1 MVGDSLYRSSSF
13 RLSDGRRGLDDSCIR
28 RLRSVLLSRLDFW
41 DNPGLGVSRDF
52 FCDAVDSV
60 VRLSGLSNF
69 LFCPS
74 FQFAGENTGYMSRI
88 RILPEAVAN
97 RIAAGEVVERPASV
111 VKELLENA
119 LDAGAK
125 TIRVEVEA
133 GGKRM
138 IRIIDDGHGMSHDD
152 ALLAFERHAT
162 SKLRSADDLLSIPT
176 LGFRGEALPTIAAV
190 SRLLL
195 ETRAEED
202 AEGTRVE
209 FAGGKLVNVKPA
221 GLPAG
226 TTVSVADLFYSVPA
240 RRKFLKSDT
249 TELGHI
255 ASLVTHYALANPG
268 RQFVLTTPTQQI
280 VDCSPVERLAERV
293 YQLFGKQSFDE
304 LIEIPVVS
312 AAFRAAITEP
322 ELEPA
327 EEKARLTVYGFTSRP
342 EIQRPNRNGIYIFV
356 NRRLVRDRLIL
367 HAIHEAYRNILPS
380 NVFPATLLFLEMPY
394 DEVDV
399 NVHPA
404 KIEVRF
410 RRSQFVHDFTRDA
423 IRQALMSARPI
434 ASFAAAAAASGAL
447 QNANTSAAS
456 LSNAPSMDPTAPS
469 IVPRAIIP
477 AMEEIG
483 LGSGVGSDGGFDLT
497 SAPLQPIEQRFVFPA
512 GPESL
517 VESSAA
523 FGAPSLASEPPAPN
537 WAANFAAG
545 NGSAPATL
553 PHPDQ
558 IADLKPLGQV
568 SSSFIVAVNGEGLW
582 LVDQHVAH
590 ERVLFEQHLE
600 ARRAGKVES
609 QRMLMPMILELS
621 PRQLVIYEKIAEEL
635 SANGF
640 EVELMGPRS
649 VAIQAAP
656 AGITGSDAEKLL
668 TEILDG
674 IERENAAISIE
685 TLQAKIAA
693 STACHAAIKVNM
705 PLDQTKMEWL
715 LAALAKTDCPMSCPH
730 GRPVVLRYSIK
741 EIEKAF
747 HRI

>member
-1 MVGDSLYRSSSF
+1 
-13 RLSDGRRGLDDSCIR
+13 
-28 RLRSVLLSRLDFW
+28 
-41 DNPGLGVSRDF
+41 
-52 FCDAVDSV
+52 
-60 VRLSGLSNF
+60 
-69 LFCPS
+69 
-74 FQFAGENTGYMSRI
+74 MSRI

-138 IRIIDDGHGMSHDD
+138 IRVIDDGYGMSHDD

-209 FAGGKLVNVKPA
+209 FAGGKLVNVKSA
-221 GLPAG
+221 GLPTG

-240 RRKFLKSDT
+240 RRKFLKSET

-268 RQFVLTTPTQQI
+268 RQFILTTPTQQI

-322 ELEPA
+322 ELEQS

-356 NRRLVRDRLIL
+356 NRRLVRDRVIL
-367 HAIHEAYRNILPS
+367 HAINEAYRNIHPGS
-380 NVFPATLLFLEMPY
+380 VFPATLLFLEMPY

-434 ASFAAAAAASGAL
+434 ASFAAAAAGSGAA
-447 QNANTSAAS
+447 QQNTSAAGAPLSTAAS
-456 LSNAPSMDPTAPS
+456 LDPAASS
-469 IVPRAIIP
+469 IIPRAIIP

-497 SAPLQPIEQRFVFPA
+497 SAPLQPIEQRFAFPA
-512 GPESL
+512 GPESSI
-517 VESSAA
+517 ESGATFGLPA
-523 FGAPSLASEPPAPN
+523 QAGAPSLDNERPAPN
-537 WAANFAAG
+537 WAANFDG
-545 NGSAPATL
+545 SNGDAPATL

-609 QRMLMPMILELS
+609 QRMLMPLILELS

-640 EVELMGPRS
+640 EVEPMGPRS

-656 AGITGSDAEKLL
+656 AGITGGDAEKLL

>member
-1 MVGDSLYRSSSF
+1 
-13 RLSDGRRGLDDSCIR
+13 
-28 RLRSVLLSRLDFW
+28 
-41 DNPGLGVSRDF
+41 
-52 FCDAVDSV
+52 
-60 VRLSGLSNF
+60 
-69 LFCPS
+69 
-74 FQFAGENTGYMSRI
+74 MSRI
-88 RILPEAVAN
+88 RILAEAVAN
-97 RIAAGEVVERPASV
+97 KIAAGEVVERPASV

-119 LDAGAK
+119 LDADANSVRIE
-125 TIRVEVEA
+125 TEV

-138 IRIIDDGHGMSHDD
+138 IRVIDDGHGMAHDD

-162 SKLRSADDLLSIPT
+162 SKLRTADDLLSIAT
-176 LGFRGEALPTIAAV
+176 LGFRGEALPSIAAV

-195 ETRAEED
+195 ETRDANE

-226 TTVSVADLFYSVPA
+226 TTISVADLFYCMPA

-268 RQFVLTTPTQQI
+268 KQFTLTTPTQEI
-280 VDCSPVERLAERV
+280 VNCAPAEKLADRV
-293 YQLFGKQSFDE
+293 YQLFGKQALDE
-304 LIEIPVVS
+304 LVEIAPVS

-322 ELEPA
+322 EMDA
-327 EEKARLTVYGFTSRP
+327 GEESATLTVSGFTSRP
-342 EIQRPNRNGIYIFV
+342 DVQRLNRNGIYVFV

-367 HAIHEAYRNILPS
+367 HAIHEAYRNILAP

-423 IRQALMSARPI
+423 IRQALMSTRPI
-434 ASFAAAAAASGAL
+434 ASFAAAAATVAPNPVAPPGTFAGGFAEPGANSG
-447 QNANTSAAS
+447 
-456 LSNAPSMDPTAPS
+456 
-469 IVPRAIIP
+469 VPRAIIP
-477 AMEEIG
+477 ALEELG
-483 LGSGVGSDGGFDLT
+483 VGSGVGSDYASGAGFDLT
-497 SAPLQPIEQRFVFPA
+497 TAPLQPVPQRFPFEPGVAFDAAA
-512 GPESL
+512 GTAI
-517 VESSAA
+517 AA
-523 FGAPSLASEPPAPN
+523 TAN
-537 WAANFAAG
+537 WAENFSRAG
-545 NGSAPATL
+545 AEAPATL
-553 PHPDQ
+553 PRPEQ

-568 SSSFIVAVNGEGLW
+568 SASFIVAVNGEGLW
-582 LVDQHVAH
+582 IVDQHVAH

-600 ARRAGKVES
+600 ARRAGKVEA
-609 QRMLMPMILELS
+609 QRLLMPMVIELS
-621 PRQLVIYEKIAEEL
+621 PRQLVVYEKISEEL
-635 SANGF
+635 AANGF
-640 EVELMGPRS
+640 EVEPMGPKS
-649 VAIQAAP
+649 VAIQAVP
-656 AGITGSDAEKLL
+656 GGIAASDAEQLL

-674 IERENAAISIE
+674 LEREYAAISID

-715 LAALAKTDCPMSCPH
+715 LGALAKTNCPMSCPH
-730 GRPVVLRYSIK
+730 GRPVVLRFSVK